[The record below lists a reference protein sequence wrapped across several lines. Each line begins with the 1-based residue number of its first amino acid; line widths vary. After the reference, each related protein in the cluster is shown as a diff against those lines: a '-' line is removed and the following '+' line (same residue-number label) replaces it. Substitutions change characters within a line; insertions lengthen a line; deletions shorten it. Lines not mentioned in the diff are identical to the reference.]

1 MRYYWEVLFS
11 TEYFPYWEFT
21 MLMMLALQISHLWRL
36 HRIEEK
42 VDIVDLAIDSMS
54 GLTSQPAFGSIVSI
68 MKQTHQDPQLDEEA
82 IRTLSLYW

>member
-36 HRIEEK
+36 HRIENK
-42 VDIVDLAIDSMS
+42 VDVNNEVMHEVLEELIDQNKRRETWDL
-54 GLTSQPAFGSIVSI
+54 T
-68 MKQTHQDPQLDEEA
+68 
-82 IRTLSLYW
+82 

>member
-42 VDIVDLAIDSMS
+42 TDILNETMNDV
-54 GLTSQPAFGSIVSI
+54 
-68 MKQTHQDPQLDEEA
+68 LDEL
-82 IRTLSLYW
+82 ID